1 MFFKKRTMFLIF
13 IMMNL
18 IDIAG
23 CAISTRVYIDLP
35 TWALVTFSNKI
46 KLKKIY
52 RNTQPILRVES
63 ASINVFAVMVKAC

>member
-1 MFFKKRTMFLIF
+1 MFLIF

-35 TWALVTFSNKI
+35 TWALVNFSNKI
-46 KLKKIY
+46 KPSKNIQEHSVYITSGK
-52 RNTQPILRVES
+52 
-63 ASINVFAVMVKAC
+63 C